1 MVSIKLLLLTTL
13 KIKYYLKFKL
23 GKIIK
28 VKHIINKFDNIFSI
42 LTAIMKLKFNY
53 AVKKNNIFSVY

>member
-28 VKHIINKFDNIFSI
+28 VKHFINKFDNIFSI
-42 LTAIMKLKFNY
+42 LTAIMKLKFDY
-53 AVKKNNIFSVY
+53 AVKNNIFSVY